1 MTRWQLF
8 PPAMFLVLLASVW
21 AQSRAMDLLAPPR
34 QQQGP
39 RGKFRPY
46 ACGEDVDDPRA
57 PPDYSQFFHFAFFF
71 TILHV
76 VALVVATVPRGSPGA
91 AALAV
96 GLLVSAVVALLML
109 FRR

>member
-8 PPAMFLVLLASVW
+8 PPATFLVLLASVW
-21 AQSRAMDLLAPPR
+21 VQSRAMNLLAPPR
-34 QQQGP
+34 QQGP

-46 ACGEDVDDPRA
+46 ACGEEVDDPRA
-57 PPDYSQFFHFAFFF
+57 PPDYGEFFHFAFFF

-76 VALVVATVPRGSPGA
+76 VALVVATVPRGAPGA

-96 GLLVSAVVALLML
+96 GLLASAVVALLVL